1 MRSANARPAEEVRM
15 RPTELMAD
23 PHARPSAGDPRHP
36 RITSRWVRVALFE
49 ARLAF
54 EDEME
59 RERRRLLDREF
70 DRFWRAE
77 RA

>member
-1 MRSANARPAEEVRM
+1 M
-15 RPTELMAD
+15 RPNQPAAE
-23 PHARPSAGDPRHP
+23 PHDIRTTADPRHP
-36 RITSRWVRVALFE
+36 RITPRWVRIALFE
-49 ARLAF
+49 AREAF

-70 DRFWRAE
+70 DRFWRTR